1 MCDISFTVR
10 FNNVQQLRYLIT
22 GEVDI
27 HADSCWLMSDEGIC
41 SQEERYNWKFH
52 WNVRLFFFSYNV

>member
-41 SQEERYNWKFH
+41 SQEERYN
-52 WNVRLFFFSYNV
+52 